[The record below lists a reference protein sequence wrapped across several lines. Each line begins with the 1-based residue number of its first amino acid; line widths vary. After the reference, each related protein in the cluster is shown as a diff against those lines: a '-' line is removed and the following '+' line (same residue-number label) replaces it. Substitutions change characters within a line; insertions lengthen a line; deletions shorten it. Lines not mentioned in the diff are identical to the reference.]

1 MKITRHSKSILFLSY
16 GGPNP
21 PRVPYQ
27 LITDNFWFSDSID
40 QRSYNYIM
48 LTTKNLLVGSSLTLS
63 IGRKTAALKVALSE
77 ASVLS
82 RGVPQGSTIG
92 PNVIPFIYK

>member
-1 MKITRHSKSILFLSY
+1 MKITRHWKSIPSFTY

-27 LITDNFWFSDSID
+27 LMEDNFWFSDTID

-48 LTTKNLLVGSSLTLS
+48 LTTKNLLVGSALTLS

-92 PNVIPFIYK
+92 PNVIPFIYR